1 MKKINTP
8 NNETTRNNSN
18 ISKYATMDI
27 TAVIDIFKTKINGLT
42 TKDADSRLEEFGPNQ
57 ISEAYKGT
65 VCSRLFEA
73 IINPFNIILMVI
85 AVITFVTDVVIPAQ
99 KDYFTFI
106 IIILLVFVSSMISFI
121 QSQSSSRAVAELTN
135 QIKNTCHVY
144 RNGKLIEIPQD
155 QVVPGD
161 IIQLGAGDM
170 LPADIR
176 FIQTKD
182 TFVAQSALTGES
194 TPVEKFS
201 HAIDG
206 EDISLTDLK
215 NIGFMGSNI
224 ISGSARGVVLATG
237 DSTYFGSM
245 AGSLTGDRARN
256 SFERGLENI
265 SGMLIRMM
273 LIIVPLVFA
282 INVFSKGNWGTS
294 LVFAVS
300 IAVGLTPEMLP
311 VITNSTLAVG
321 AQNMAKEKVI
331 VRNSSAIQSFGEMD
345 ILCTDKTGTLTEDK
359 IIVERYM
366 NLYGDDD
373 GRVLRHAYLNS
384 YFQTGMKNLIDVAI
398 INRAEEYKFDSILDS
413 YEVVDEVPF
422 DFNRR
427 RMSVVFEDKTGKRQL
442 ITKGAVEEMISI
454 SSFIELDGKVY
465 PLDDEKI
472 AIAKETYETHN
483 HQGLRMIA
491 VAQKNNIPDS
501 DHFSI
506 IDESDMVLIGFMGFL
521 DPPKKSAT
529 PAIKA
534 LEEHKIRTV
543 VLTGDSEGVAIN
555 VCDEVGID
563 TSLLYTGSDVEHMT
577 DSELYEA
584 VEKCSLFAKLSPHQ
598 KTRVISAF
606 QSNGHTVGFLG
617 DGINDAP
624 ALRQADVG
632 ISVDTAVDIAKETAD
647 IVLLEKDLMVLER
660 GVLEGRKTFGNIMKY
675 IKMATSGNFGNIISI
690 IFASLFLPFLPMLPV
705 QLLTQNLLNDFSQ
718 IGMPFDNVD
727 EEYLIDP
734 KSWDTGSVKN
744 FMYWLGPISSIF
756 DILCFLI
763 LWFVMGANTMEKS
776 LIFQAGW
783 FIFGTLSQILIIH
796 MIRTSKTPFI
806 ESMSSKGLAI
816 STFVV
821 GVVAII
827 IAFSD
832 LAIGLDMLP
841 LPIQF
846 LPWLALLL
854 IGYMLAVQL
863 IKKIYIKR
871 YDEWI

>member
-8 NNETTRNNSN
+8 NNETTRKNSN

-27 TAVIDIFKTKINGLT
+27 KAVIDIFKTKINGLT

-57 ISEAYKGT
+57 ISEAYKDT
-65 VCSRLFEA
+65 IWSRLFEA

-85 AVITFVTDVVIPAQ
+85 AVITFITDVVIPAQ

-224 ISGSARGVVLATG
+224 ISGSSRGVVLATG

-245 AGSLTGDRARN
+245 AGTLTGDRARN
-256 SFERGLENI
+256 SFERGLEDI

-321 AQNMAKEKVI
+321 AQKMAKEKVI

-427 RMSVVFEDKTGKRQL
+427 RMSVVLEDKTGKRQL
-442 ITKGAVEEMISI
+442 ITKGAVEEMVSI

-506 IDESDMVLIGFMGFL
+506 TDESDMVLIGFMGFL

-543 VLTGDSEGVAIN
+543 VSTGDSEGVAIN

-727 EEYLIDP
+727 EEYLIEP
-734 KSWDTGSVKN
+734 KSWDTGSVKK
-744 FMYWLGPISSIF
+744 FMYWLGSTSSIF

-763 LWFVMGANTMEKS
+763 LWFIMGANTMEKS
-776 LIFQAGW
+776 LLFQAGW